1 MPLWVSFQ
9 NSEIHSNLK
18 MTFECITDVGHV
30 HVFHAVAVRNGTM
43 SRIFA
48 HNVTEFWEN
57 IDRDNK
63 NSSISIE

>member
-1 MPLWVSFQ
+1 M
-9 NSEIHSNLK
+9 N
-18 MTFECITDVGHV
+18 FEYIADVGHV

-43 SRIFA
+43 SHMFA

-63 NSSISIE
+63 NSSIFNFL

>member
-1 MPLWVSFQ
+1 M
-9 NSEIHSNLK
+9 N
-18 MTFECITDVGHV
+18 FEYIADVGHV

-43 SRIFA
+43 SRMFA

-63 NSSISIE
+63 NSSIFNFLYTNII